1 MTKKKT
7 LVKPVEATGNVE
19 AHQSGWRARIW
30 QNHKNQRGPTRRHY
44 EDAHAD
50 LLMVRSGFP
59 IDRLYESLKPT
70 TAHLEQ
76 RGDSYRVRFFYGQG
90 NWRTPSR
97 STPAEAMRDLERLFF
112 NKDTSLT
119 SASNRAASGRQRQR
133 RVTNPPAEA

>member
-7 LVKPVEATGNVE
+7 KFKPVEATGNVE

-30 QNHKNQRGPTRRHY
+30 QNQKNQRGPSRLHY
-44 EDAHAD
+44 EDALND
-50 LLMVRSGFP
+50 LLMVRSGVP

-70 TAHLEQ
+70 TAHLERQ
-76 RGDSYRVRFFYGQG
+76 GNSFRVRFFYGQE

-97 STPAEAMRDLERLFF
+97 STQAEAMRDLEQFGI
-112 NKDTSLT
+112 NKDTGLT
-119 SASNRAASGRQRQR
+119 RASNRAASGRQRQR